1 MSINK
6 HEAERLYD
14 KISEYE
20 RHIGYLNRILDN
32 TIEWLEDEVE
42 NTNSMQSE
50 IKKGEVW
57 QNVTDRPDLISG
69 RLECAESLLNQIKKG
84 GELSHAIEFLV

>member
-1 MSINK
+1 MSEVLNK
-6 HEAERLYD
+6 V
-14 KISEYE
+14 K
-20 RHIGYLNRILDN
+20 
-32 TIEWLEDEVE
+32 EWLEDEVE

-69 RLECAESLLNQIKKG
+69 RLECAESLLNQIKKW